1 MIKAIIRIFAAIK
14 CSLQEKNR
22 QSRQFQQKLREVYN
36 ESLIEVKLMQ
46 QLQYIVDEMIND
58 PTIETIRIRFAQS
71 ALPFVEDAFAHT
83 PLRVTECAEETEFII
98 SCDEE
103 LL

>member
-22 QSRQFQQKLREVYN
+22 QSRQFQQKQREVYN

-46 QLQYIVDEMIND
+46 QLQYIVDERSEEH
-58 PTIETIRIRFAQS
+58 TSELQS
-71 ALPFVEDAFAHT
+71 P
-83 PLRVTECAEETEFII
+83 
-98 SCDEE
+98 S
-103 LL
+103 